1 VQIVYSSRRVAH
13 RMKHVGS
20 AHDEQELEALLAA
33 AAAVVVV
40 CTISTVIRVLSAL
53 RHRQL
58 AAPRRRSRDRRPP
71 CAGHRSKPRRCR
83 HPALRA
89 ASRTSWPETSRFA
102 WAYEDPS
109 SRPFPAHWN
118 SLGKIWLFGRE
129 VRTNVS
135 RWMPIE
141 VPEPPQCVRFSLCA

>member
-1 VQIVYSSRRVAH
+1 MQIVYSSRRVAR

-71 CAGHRSKPRRCR
+71 CAPGTGPNHEGAATQPCGLPRAP
-83 HPALRA
+83 H
-89 ASRTSWPETSRFA
+89 
-102 WAYEDPS
+102 
-109 SRPFPAHWN
+109 
-118 SLGKIWLFGRE
+118 GRNE
-129 VRTNVS
+129 SFRVG
-135 RWMPIE
+135 
-141 VPEPPQCVRFSLCA
+141 L

>member
-1 VQIVYSSRRVAH
+1 MQIVYSSRRVAC

-40 CTISTVIRVLSAL
+40 CTISTVIRCCRRFGIGSWPP
-53 RHRQL
+53 RG
-58 AAPRRRSRDRRPP
+58 AAAVTVVRRVPR
-71 CAGHRSKPRRCR
+71 ARSKPRRCR
-83 HPALRA
+83 HPVLRA
-89 ASRTSWPETSRFA
+89 AARTSWPETNRFA
-102 WAYEDPS
+102 RAYEDPS
-109 SRPFPAHWN
+109 SRPFPAYWN

-129 VRTNVS
+129 VRTYVS

-141 VPEPPQCVRFSLCA
+141 VPEPPQCLRFSLCV